1 MDLDF
6 ILTCI
11 VYLAVILFIHI
22 TLKNKDNVVTIQD
35 NDNLSSKIDK
45 EDSGQDDGLEKSN
58 DSSSIM
64 TQEDNLIINANELD
78 SINSDMSNND
88 FIKYLD
94 VEGVDSDTDKHQL
107 VTPLKDNTIDLT
119 ADSSTN
125 DLDKYFANVK
135 EEQYTFDPVPT
146 SKLNQ
151 DQSNDSDKAEDST
164 GLYSD
169 ISTLNVDSKD
179 KNIMPFDDFGEAYAS
194 I

>member
-1 MDLDF
+1 MEALNLDF
-6 ILTCI
+6 DIDD
-11 VYLAVILFIHI
+11 
-22 TLKNKDNVVTIQD
+22 LKSVEFDLS
-35 NDNLSSKIDK
+35 NDNIAGNSN
-45 EDSGQDDGLEKSN
+45 SGSN
-58 DSSSIM
+58 
-64 TQEDNLIINANELD
+64 INI
-78 SINSDMSNND
+78 S
-88 FIKYLD
+88 
-94 VEGVDSDTDKHQL
+94 
-107 VTPLKDNTIDLT
+107 KDNTIDLT